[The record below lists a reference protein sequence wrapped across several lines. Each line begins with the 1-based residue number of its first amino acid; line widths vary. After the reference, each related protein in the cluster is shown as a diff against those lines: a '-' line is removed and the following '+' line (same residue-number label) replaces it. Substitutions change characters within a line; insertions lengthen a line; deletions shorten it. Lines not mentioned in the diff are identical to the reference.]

1 MKKLTKTAVV
11 LLIAIPLLFSCESLT
26 GELEDVSLIGP
37 EIATQESNG
46 TEGGGDVLPGEE
58 PE

>member
-26 GELEDVSLIGP
+26 GDLEDISLIGS
-37 EIATQESNG
+37 EITTQEG
-46 TEGGGDVLPGEE
+46 GHTEGGGDVPPGEE